1 MLPEKMNDNSM
12 RGKMSDPLRMDVSPE
27 GMKEKGVMNESMQS
41 SKMQMNQ
48 PDEMSRSQFSSKKYK
63 KYPMNRDNSSSFR
76 SEDSHA
82 NSQYQADVEPAIHY
96 IPSDSLVDVIPIQGS
111 SEGMMESVRG

>member
-27 GMKEKGVMNESMQS
+27 GMKEKAVMNKSMQS

-63 KYPMNRDNSSSFR
+63 KYPKNRDNSSSFR

-82 NSQYQADVEPAIHY
+82 NSLYQADVEPR
-96 IPSDSLVDVIPIQGS
+96 DSLYSQRFIPIQGS
-111 SEGMMESVRG
+111 SKGMMGSVRG